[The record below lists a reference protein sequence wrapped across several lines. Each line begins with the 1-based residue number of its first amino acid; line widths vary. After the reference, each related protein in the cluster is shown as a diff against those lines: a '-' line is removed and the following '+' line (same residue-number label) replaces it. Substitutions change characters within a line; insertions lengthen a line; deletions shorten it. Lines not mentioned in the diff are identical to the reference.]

1 MPHEHEKVFQAMNK
15 WHTDRSNRMDLYN
28 AIGGGIWQACKL
40 LRREPKSAIDFGSSI
55 GALLSVLPVEQR
67 RGLEYS
73 PDAVASRMIDDI
85 VLTDLDNCEQIRK
98 ALNGDKFDLII
109 CQEVAEHLK
118 NIRPETA
125 PTMDMPIID
134 GLKMAANSGSVL
146 VFGAGYPNQPGR
158 GHISCRTA
166 RFWQYALEDS
176 GWLYQHRATMVYAT
190 MFAKTQAVFARNG
203 HTNCY
208 LNTMIFTR
216 RS

>member
-1 MPHEHEKVFQAMNK
+1 MSNR
-15 WHTDRSNRMDLYN
+15 WHTDRAKRTDLYN
-28 AIGGGIWQACKL
+28 ALGSGIWNACKV

-55 GALLSVLPVEQR
+55 GALLAVLPVEKR

-73 PDAVASRMIDDI
+73 PDAIANRMIDDI
-85 VLTDLDNCEQIRK
+85 VLTDLDNYEQIRK
-98 ALNGDKFDLII
+98 AINGDKYDLII

-118 NIRPETA
+118 NVRPETA
-125 PTMDMPIID
+125 PQMDMPIIQ
-134 GLKMAANSGSVL
+134 GITEAAKSGSVL
-146 VFGAGYPNQPGR
+146 VFGAGYPTQPGR

-166 RFWQYALEDS
+166 RFWQYALENS
-176 GWLYQHRATMVYAT
+176 GWLYQHRATMVYAS
-190 MFAKTQAVFARNG
+190 MFTNTQSVFARNG